1 MITSKKFRHIDLES
15 AFDDLPVEQ
24 KSGLRFYKSPNDKWL
39 PSVTTVTGWS
49 KREFFA
55 EWRKKPENR
64 RESGRCLKRGNQLHT
79 LIEDYINNDED
90 FWGDKDPMNVE
101 LFKQLQPEL
110 DRIDN
115 VYAQEVPLW
124 SEAVGL
130 AGRVDCV
137 AEFDGQLSI
146 IDFKGSTKP
155 KKEEW
160 IKNYFHQATAYAIM
174 WHERT
179 GVMIDNIVIIISSE
193 DGTTQV
199 FERKP
204 INYVKSLYGKIQ
216 KFKREH
222 YNELEHDRQ
231 LS

>member
-1 MITSKKFRHIDLES
+1 MITNKIFRHRDLES

-24 KSGLRFYKSPNDKWL
+24 KSGLRFYQSPNDKWL

-64 RESGRCLKRGNQLHT
+64 RESGRCLKRGNQLHS
-79 LIEDYINNDED
+79 LIEDYINNTED
-90 FWGDKDPMNVE
+90 FISERDPQNIE
-101 LFKQLQPEL
+101 LFRQLQPEL

-137 AEFDGQLSI
+137 AEFDGKLSI

-174 WHERT
+174 FQEKT
-179 GVMIDNIVIIISSE
+179 GTPINNIVILVANE
-193 DGTTQV
+193 DGTNQV
-199 FERKP
+199 FQKNP
-204 INYVKSLYGKIQ
+204 IHYVQGLYEDIKLFYEDNQ
-216 KFKREH
+216 
-222 YNELEHDRQ
+222 
-231 LS
+231 